1 MKWRLQSRV
10 SSERFAKKCEHLRSY
25 FAIFFAKFRI
35 FSRNEGIKNAKMKW
49 NFCIIFFSKF
59 SHFVFFAKI
68 MLFLWSKF
76 KRNFAKKAKIF
87 AFFVSERNAK
97 KCEIFAKLF
106 SFFAGN
112 PTMVPLNLS
121 LFRTILTGG
130 RLDESGT
137 EVWGQGL
144 YPVGLFR

>member
-1 MKWRLQSRV
+1 MTPTVQSFQRTFREKMRT
-10 SSERFAKKCEHLRSY
+10 SSFVFRNLFHEISHFFPEIKEVKMRKRSEIFALFC
-25 FAIFFAKFRI
+25 
-35 FSRNEGIKNAKMKW
+35 SRN
-49 NFCIIFFSKF
+49 FSF
-59 SHFVFFAKI
+59 RFFAKI
-68 MLFLWSKF
+68 MLFSWSKF

-97 KCEIFAKLF
+97 KCKIFAKLF

-112 PTMVPLNLS
+112 PSIVPLNLS

-144 YPVGLFR
+144 YLVGLFR